1 MATQDISGNRAA
13 EQPSAQVNPLPLADR
28 KVLGVCSLIVGLGL
42 VYFVGFAPI
51 MAVHNA
57 AHDTRHASAFPCH

>member
-1 MATQDISGNRAA
+1 MATHHISDSPAMGKPIS
-13 EQPSAQVNPLPLADR
+13 QPLTDR
-28 KVLGVCSLIVGLGL
+28 KVLGLCSLIVGLGL
-42 VYFVGFAPI
+42 IYFVGFAPM

>member
-1 MATQDISGNRAA
+1 MATQDSSGSRAA
-13 EQPSAQVNPLPLADR
+13 DQPTMRVNPLPLADR
-28 KVLGVCSLIVGLGL
+28 KALGVCSLIVGLGL
-42 VYFVGFAPI
+42 VYFVGFTPN

>member
-1 MATQDISGNRAA
+1 MASQNISDSRAINP
-13 EQPSAQVNPLPLADR
+13 PSALPLADR

-42 VYFVGFAPI
+42 VYFVGFSPM